1 MSYNKPS
8 LQYKCNIIDSFLYII
23 HHDECKLDEYPFQS
37 KYSRDD
43 VDVISEKIKNMEN
56 IDDEI
61 SSEIQNKPWLRP
73 VYDDPK
79 FLIRMIWRRYGG
91 WWDGEYDRLLPDSR
105 ENEAQEWVELSGG
118 IDAIINKAL
127 DNLTNKKYELAAH
140 LIEVAYYADKR
151 NEKLH
156 EARKKIYAALSEEQ
170 DSSMARNIFNHA
182 NLASNELKRDLA
194 SED

>member
-1 MSYNKPS
+1 MRKDAEIMIPGHGLPIYGKDRIQEALSTTADFLEDIEEQTLKLMNQGKS
-8 LQYKCNIIDSFLYII
+8 LNEVFHQVK
-23 HHDECKLDEYPFQS
+23 
-37 KYSRDD
+37 
-43 VDVISEKIKNMEN
+43 
-56 IDDEI
+56 I
-61 SSEIQNKPWLRP
+61 SSEIENKPWLRP

-127 DNLTNKKYELAAH
+127 DNLTNKKYKLAAH

-156 EARKKIYAALSEEQ
+156 EARKERYAALSKEQ

>member
-1 MSYNKPS
+1 M
-8 LQYKCNIIDSFLYII
+8 
-23 HHDECKLDEYPFQS
+23 
-37 KYSRDD
+37 
-43 VDVISEKIKNMEN
+43 
-56 IDDEI
+56 
-61 SSEIQNKPWLRP
+61 
-73 VYDDPK
+73 
-79 FLIRMIWRRYGG
+79 
-91 WWDGEYDRLLPDSR
+91 LPESR

-118 IDAIINKAL
+118 IDAIINRAL
-127 DNLTNKKYELAAH
+127 DNLTNKKYKLAAH

-156 EARKKIYAALSEEQ
+156 EARKEIYAALSKEQ

>member
-1 MSYNKPS
+1 MMNKGKR
-8 LQYKCNIIDSFLYII
+8 LNEII
-23 HHDECKLDEYPFQS
+23 HSVKISDDLLKL
-37 KYSRDD
+37 
-43 VDVISEKIKNMEN
+43 
-56 IDDEI
+56 
-61 SSEIQNKPWLRP
+61 PWLRP
-73 VYDDPK
+73 VYDDPE
-79 FLIRMIWRRYGG
+79 FLIRMVWRRYGG

-127 DNLTNKKYELAAH
+127 DNLTNKKYKLAAH

-156 EARKKIYAALSEEQ
+156 KARKEIYAALSEEQ